1 MRVTSDDC
9 AGASARHVLP
19 PVPWLI
25 LITLELDF
33 VVSVDLGGDSLESS
47 SLAVQIM
54 KYSLIAFRRM
64 RKRIVKRRA
73 WPHLNVL

>member
-1 MRVTSDDC
+1 MRRMRVTSDDC

-33 VVSVDLGGDSLESS
+33 VVSVDLGATVWNL
-47 SLAVQIM
+47 LPWQY
-54 KYSLIAFRRM
+54 K
-64 RKRIVKRRA
+64 
-73 WPHLNVL
+73 